1 MSILGSVMKG
11 TAKSAAFHKIRLWLE
26 YLMLA
31 AILAL
36 AGFSLYAH
44 MKGRVLTENVTRLQ
58 TAVANSDARVKEVEE
73 ANAQQVVAIKTI
85 QNLTET
91 QTRLVG
97 GLSEDLQKISLRD
110 KNTALRIGALEKSN
124 AALTQYLDARIPTP
138 VGCMLDNSCEPA
150 SANGGGSTKPAASPA
165 PKVPASGTGTRK
177 Q

>member
-11 TAKSAAFHKIRLWLE
+11 TAKSAAFHKIRLWME
-26 YLMLA
+26 YAMLA

-36 AGFSLYAH
+36 AGFSLYSH
-44 MKGRVLTENVTRLQ
+44 MKGRLLTENVGRLQ
-58 TAVANSDARVKEVEE
+58 TAIANSDARVKEVEE
-73 ANAQQVVAIKTI
+73 ANAQQVLAIRTI

-97 GLSEDLQKISLRD
+97 GLSADLQNLSIRD

-138 VGCMLDNSCEPA
+138 VGCMLDNSCEP
-150 SANGGGSTKPAASPA
+150 SSSNGSGGAKPAAGAPAKVQSP
-165 PKVPASGTGTRK
+165 GTGTRK